1 MLNQAEKKIITS
13 IAAGYTLVIVLMIA
27 LWLSAISAMSTLHQ
41 ITHRIYEYPFKVSH
55 AVLDATQSIALI
67 RDKMQSITLSGDPK
81 RIAKLSAEIL
91 PLDKAAR
98 EQLGI
103 VKADFIGDMRR
114 VDEAESLLE
123 KWQELR
129 TRTIELAMHGQ
140 RDEAI
145 ILVRNT
151 GAELFTRLDND
162 LDYISD
168 FTLQQAAS
176 LLKESEKESATRIN
190 RTSWFFAVLV
200 VLIGLTGWLVAR
212 RVLFMM
218 RRGEQ
223 LEKALQESELHAR
236 NAIYARS
243 LIEASLDPL
252 VTISTEGKITDVNK
266 ATEEV
271 TGRSR
276 AELIGTDFSDY
287 FTEPDMAREGYRQ
300 VFARGFVTDYP
311 LTLRH
316 RDGRLTDVL
325 YNASVYRDEAGDVL
339 GVFAAARDIT
349 ARKQAEQELVRLN
362 LQNRLILNSVGEG
375 IYGLGIDGRCTF
387 ANPAAAQL
395 LGFEVAEL
403 VGQHTHALFHHTRK
417 DGRPFPEDEC
427 PVQAARKH
435 GVVQR
440 GEDLYWRKDGSSFPV
455 EFIGTPIMEAG
466 KISGAVAT
474 FRDISVRKRAEEQLQ
489 HSLRSLAEAQRI
501 VHLGNWELDLVS
513 NVLTWSD
520 EIYRIF
526 EIDPEKFG
534 ASFEAFLDG
543 IHPDDRDRVN
553 SAYTESVKNR
563 TPYNI
568 VHRLLMKD
576 GRVKYVN
583 ERCETHYG
591 EDGKPLRSFGTV
603 HDITEQ
609 KVAELALI
617 ALKND
622 LENRV
627 SARTAE
633 LEDANKE
640 LEAFSYSV
648 SHDLRTPLR
657 AIDGFSRMLLEDY
670 AGKLDD
676 EGKRMLHVV
685 RDNTSRMSRL
695 IDDILRFSRVGRIGI
710 SHAEIDME
718 ELVHEVLDELK
729 ETIAGRKLQINL
741 GSLPHAMGDRTMMH
755 QVMENLLSNA
765 IKFSSKKEDARI
777 DIGASIEDKKV
788 IYHVKD
794 NGAGFDMQY
803 VDKLFGVFQRLHGI
817 DEFEGTGIGLAIVK
831 RIISRHGG
839 TVWAEGEVGKGAAF
853 YFSIPV
859 PSQSQGELE

>member
-777 DIGASIEDKKV
+777 DIGASIKDKKV

-839 TVWAEGEVGKGAAF
+839 TIWAEGEVGKGAAF